1 LGVELV
7 FVVLFVVETRGRT
20 LEETAS
26 LFDGEAK
33 PDSLVQIAKEA
44 SFVDI
49 RRLSTLD
56 IEDDINCIYPERDS
70 AFNKIYGIRAPEL
83 VLDKNQLGYAKGR
96 GRVFSFTE
104 RI

>member
-44 SFVDI
+44 PVVDT

-56 IEDDINCIYPERDS
+56 IEDDINYIYPEKDS
-70 AFNKIYGIRAPEL
+70 ALKIYGIRAPEL